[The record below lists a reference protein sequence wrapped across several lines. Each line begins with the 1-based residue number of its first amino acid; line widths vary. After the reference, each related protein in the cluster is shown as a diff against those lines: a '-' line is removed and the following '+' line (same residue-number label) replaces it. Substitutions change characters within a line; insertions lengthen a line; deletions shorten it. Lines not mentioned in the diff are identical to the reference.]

1 MYVYTHSSWSNIFSW
16 IFFLLSA
23 DTLYRYHYILE
34 QEGALLSDTDV
45 VYYLDVDLRVVQR
58 IRLFEVAPLKH
69 RPLVAVRHM
78 LQDGRGTPESRP
90 ESRAYMEPGAPR
102 LCYFAGGLVG
112 GRTEEFVEMAEGIR
126 AAIDEDDGRE
136 VVAIWHDESHL
147 NKYLSVCHEL
157 VAMIFLFY
165 VL

>member
-1 MYVYTHSSWSNIFSW
+1 MLT
-16 IFFLLSA
+16 
-23 DTLYRYHYILE
+23 
-34 QEGALLSDTDV
+34 DTDV
-45 VYYLDVDLRVVQR
+45 VFYLDVDLRVVQR
-58 IRLFEVAPLKH
+58 IRPFEVAPLKH

-90 ESRAYMEPGAPR
+90 QSSAYMEPGAPR
-102 LCYFAGGLVG
+102 LCYFAGGFVG
-112 GRTEEFVEMAEGIR
+112 GRTEDFVEMAKGIR

-157 VAMIFLFY
+157 VAMIFFLMYFLFSLTHSLSLSLSLSFTKY
-165 VL
+165 I

>member
-1 MYVYTHSSWSNIFSW
+1 MLTN
-16 IFFLLSA
+16 
-23 DTLYRYHYILE
+23 
-34 QEGALLSDTDV
+34 TDV
-45 VYYLDVDLRVVQR
+45 VYYLDVDLRVVQH
-58 IRLFEVAPLKH
+58 IRPFEVAPLKL

-90 ESRAYMEPGAPR
+90 QSRAYMEPGAPR

-112 GRTEEFVEMAEGIR
+112 GRTEEFVEMAKAIR

-157 VAMIFLFY
+157 VAMIYFFVYYTLSLSLSLSLSHAHY
-165 VL
+165 I